1 MKLTKYK
8 DLKHGMYVTCEI
20 GGKKIED
27 ARLSI
32 DEDGRVYICQNEMSG
47 SKGDELFGYKYSWFM
62 AYKGGY
68 YEDWSDVKNIHS
80 VEEKTL
86 DNLKKGDVLAND
98 DGDLVTIEGLSYYTN
113 QGYCSAKDL
122 KDEGFQMATIL
133 TKAEAEKK
141 LGVKII
147 D

>member
-1 MKLTKYK
+1 
-8 DLKHGMYVTCEI
+8 MYVTCEI

-47 SKGDELFGYKYSWFM
+47 SKGDELFGYTYSWFF

-80 VEEKTL
+80 VEEKAL
-86 DNLKKGDVLAND
+86 DNLEVGDVLAND
-98 DGDLVTIEGLSYYTN
+98 DGYSLTIEGLSYYGTN
-113 QGYCSAKDL
+113 QGYFSAGYL
-122 KDEGFQMATIL
+122 KRIGYKIVTTL
-133 TKAEAEKK
+133 TKKEAEKK